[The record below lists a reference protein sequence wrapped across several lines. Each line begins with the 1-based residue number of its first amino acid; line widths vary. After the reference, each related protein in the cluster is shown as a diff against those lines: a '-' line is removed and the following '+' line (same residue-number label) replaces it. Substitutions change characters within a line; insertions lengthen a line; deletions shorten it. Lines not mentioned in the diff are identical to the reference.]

1 MELRITYFENKLK
14 SLEASQNFLKEKVD
28 TNFLKKPDITQ
39 QLKFIDSNIKNQLS
53 SEQFITRAF
62 E

>member
-39 QLKFIDSNIKNQLS
+39 
-53 SEQFITRAF
+53 
-62 E
+62 